1 MSTQAS
7 LKATR
12 NRILA
17 ALSAEDV
24 RLLQPHLVRVQPPAQ
39 AGPRGAQPSDRACL
53 FHRAWAC
60 FSIISIGSKN
70 LGLEVGLIGRD
81 GMTGIAIV
89 LGSDRSPNE
98 TFIQIAGSG
107 FRTSRDD
114 LQVALHDPE
123 KWEPVFRKDHA
134 SKKSMILE
142 KWESVLAKRSCSNK
156 KGEAL
161 SRFDLTRKRSSRAS
175 L

>member
-1 MSTQAS
+1 M
-7 LKATR
+7 
-12 NRILA
+12 
-17 ALSAEDV
+17 
-24 RLLQPHLVRVQPPAQ
+24 LQPHLVPVSLQLRQVLEASNLPIEHAYFIEHGL
-39 AGPRGAQPSDRACL
+39 AFPSSQLEA
-53 FHRAWAC
+53 
-60 FSIISIGSKN
+60 KN
-70 LGLEVGLIGRD
+70 RRLEVGLIGRD

-142 KWESVLAKRSCSNK
+142 KWEPVLAKRSCSNK